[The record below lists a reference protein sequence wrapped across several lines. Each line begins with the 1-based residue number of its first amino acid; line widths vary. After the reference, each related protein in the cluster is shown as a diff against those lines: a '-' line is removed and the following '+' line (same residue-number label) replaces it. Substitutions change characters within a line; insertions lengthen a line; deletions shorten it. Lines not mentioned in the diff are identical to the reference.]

1 MNITNETCFV
11 IGNGESR
18 KIFGSLERLAGK
30 GTVYGCNAIY
40 RDWPNLCSKIFAVNE
55 EMYQEI
61 IAAKSTENFSAE
73 IVGPEQ
79 ISDWN
84 YRVEGDPSHP
94 MPDGLK
100 IYRIW
105 QGGAKGIIR
114 SLDFTESRG
123 SGCSAVLDAAESGYK
138 NIFMIAF
145 DILGAHQ
152 WEKEKSIMSRAQNNI
167 YKNTRNYP
175 DRMNMKAYLKY
186 EWMYQLTQITRRFP
200 ESNFYF
206 INRVEYI
213 QQNQLLPHYMNYS
226 KENFWG
232 ASYAEL
238 QKFLDN
244 PRDPQTF
251 FKWIKTPI
259 L

>member
-1 MNITNETCFV
+1 MPSIRVVTSSSGFA
-11 IGNGESR
+11 NGRSSALSAPKKSEP
-18 KIFGSLERLAGK
+18 A
-30 GTVYGCNAIY
+30 
-40 RDWPNLCSKIFAVNE
+40 E
-55 EMYQEI
+55 EEDEPELDMTPEDVVE
-61 IAAKSTENFSAE
+61 AKKEKDISAE
-73 IVGPEQ
+73 MIGPQQ
-79 ISDWN
+79 ISNWN
-84 YRVEGDPSHP
+84 YFVDGDLEYPI
-94 MPDGLK
+94 PDGLK
-100 IYRIW
+100 IYRVW
-105 QGGAKGIIR
+105 AGGNASKDTIKRI
-114 SLDFTESRG
+114 DFTESRG
-123 SGCSAVLDAAESGYK
+123 SGCSAVVDAAES
-138 NIFMIAF
+138 NFRHIFIIGF
-145 DILGAHQ
+145 DILGAQQ
-152 WEKEKSIMSRAQNNI
+152 WDHENGEMSRKQNNI

-175 DRMNMKAYLKY
+175 DRTSMKAYLKY

-200 ESNFYF
+200 KSNFYF

-213 QQNQLLPHYMNYS
+213 QQNQLLPYYMNYS